1 MESIYNLVPR
11 EYVEPPKAKMHRSHH
26 DPSQNLSGSTFG
38 CFGTTR
44 LPGAGIVDKRD
55 GALFGPHKKLPNK
68 HQESRLQKAASNSL
82 NRSGSGEGTFTYTD
96 TDTRKPGVPSRYEK
110 PVMGITSSKNFVT
123 ANAVEAILMVPKTTQ
138 KPQLNYLEK
147 EDYGQVPEYLGH
159 VKEEVKRENE
169 MIEQYINEQMGT
181 TYQEP
186 DRYEEMSEDEREEL
200 IYRLKIKWTEINTRY
215 QRITHLVDLDTL
227 GQVRRKEQLENAL
240 KNIEADI
247 EKISRAG
254 PLLIA

>member
-1 MESIYNLVPR
+1 MI
-11 EYVEPPKAKMHRSHH
+11 PPKIYLDQHLVYILH
-26 DPSQNLSGSTFG
+26 DSLKQYFTLFQG

-55 GALFGPHKKLPNK
+55 GALFGPHKTLANK
-68 HQESRLQKAASNSL
+68 HQETRLQKAASNSL
-82 NRSGSGEGTFTYTD
+82 KRTEGNTFTYTD
-96 TDTRKPGVPSRYEK
+96 SERKPGVPSRYEK

-123 ANAVEAILMVPKTTQ
+123 ANAVEAILMVPKTTV
-138 KPQLNYLEK
+138 KPELNYLEK

-181 TYQEP
+181 TYKEP
-186 DRYEEMSEDEREEL
+186 DRYEEMSEEEREEL
-200 IYRLKIKWTEINTRY
+200 IYRLKMKWTEINTKY
-215 QRITHLVDLDTL
+215 QRITHLVQLDTL
-227 GQVRRKEQLENAL
+227 GQVRRKEQLEAAL